1 MKIHSKLTSLAEI
14 VAENPDW
21 RFNIPIYQRL
31 YVWGEDQVLTLL
43 NDLANAY
50 EGGEYIFFL
59 GATVLVEQHVKEG
72 RCFDLIDG
80 QQRFTTLWLLCHTWR
95 ERLKPFL
102 TAKSGEN
109 AEPRLR
115 FASQETPSA

>member
-50 EGGEYIFFL
+50 ERGGDIFFL
-59 GATVLVEQHVKEG
+59 GGTLLVEQHVKEG

-80 QQRFTTLWLLCHTWR
+80 QQRFTTLWLLCH
-95 ERLKPFL
+95 
-102 TAKSGEN
+102 A
-109 AEPRLR
+109 
-115 FASQETPSA
+115 